1 MRTMHWV
8 ARLESYDSA
17 PTETRELGAQICRCD
32 PKRPKIVMGG
42 QLQSFYATAHVPV
55 VRSVE
60 KIIHS
65 GMHRARRAQ
74 NSLRFSL
81 AIRLPDIFDMQHGQH
96 YALGITQR
104 DLGAPRLER
113 FRKCLRHI
121 ERNRHRPNQT
131 VAQSHLVA
139 DALVIVAIHKTAQ
152 W

>member
-1 MRTMHWV
+1 MNQQTGFDLPRGAKGQFHMRTMHWV

-74 NSLRFSL
+74 NSLSFSL
-81 AIRLPDIFDMQHGQH
+81 AIWLLDIFDMQQGHH
-96 YALGITQR
+96 YRLGITQL
-104 DLGAPRLER
+104 DLS
-113 FRKCLRHI
+113 
-121 ERNRHRPNQT
+121 
-131 VAQSHLVA
+131 AQRRQQF
-139 DALVIVAIHKTAQ
+139 I
-152 W
+152 